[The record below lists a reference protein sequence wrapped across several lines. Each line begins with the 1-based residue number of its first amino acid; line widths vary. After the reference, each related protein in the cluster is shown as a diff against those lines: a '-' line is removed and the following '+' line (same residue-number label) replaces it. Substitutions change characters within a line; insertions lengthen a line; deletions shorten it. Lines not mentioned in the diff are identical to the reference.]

1 MTKILVDL
9 SAATEGFG
17 IAEFSVT
24 EARSRLVMIQKFCK
38 PSAPTDD
45 FGIAEFSVT
54 EARFGLIMIPKQ
66 LNIEKMR
73 EERKKEKK
81 KEENWWFEI
90 LVRLSVCSNRR
101 LRQRLVFCH
110 RG

>member
-9 SAATEGFG
+9 SAPTEGFG

-73 EERKKEKK
+73 EEKK
-81 KEENWWFEI
+81 KRKRKIGGLKYWYVYLCVLIEGLGNA
-90 LVRLSVCSNRR
+90 
-101 LRQRLVFCH
+101 
-110 RG
+110 